1 MTGSLGFIES
11 DECSV
16 ERITQCEF
24 MNLKE
29 II

>member
-1 MTGSLGFIES
+1 MAASRGFIES
-11 DECSV
+11 DECLE
-16 ERITQCEF
+16 ERAAQCEF

>member
-1 MTGSLGFIES
+1 MTASPGFIES
-11 DECSV
+11 DECT
-16 ERITQCEF
+16 EEGIAHCEF